1 MEQLFQCVV
10 EKKLRLPLYFCWG
23 AIDDE
28 PRVLIPRVLK
38 ETHLY
43 PDHREI
49 AHLRQLPGRVAYS
62 PWGWREEARVYF
74 SSPAEFNS
82 TPTEAVASSEPPTA
96 SVQPPAFPPVE
107 RYSGQKEGEDVHTFF
122 ARRAERNKKWTRSE
136 RPDARSS
143 RLAREAHAAEG
154 GPPGKKGA
162 RVFVWEEQEG
172 FLIRK
177 SVNRINAADMWDE
190 YTPNQR
196 RYDGFSNEWD
206 LCHEFAPDEDAGAD
220 DEGQHSTANDLRQ
233 MYNLNDLDEQPGS
246 EADLYEPYHDMKEI
260 PPFRFGFTEPV
271 AAANYQGTLRSDMVA
286 RSVGDEK
293 WPDLRLP
300 KYSLLP
306 VFLAQ
311 LLKAESIQDVPRE
324 LLDLRQDQ
332 ADILEPWAVDV
343 ERKFLDQQLFY
354 IVRPNTLPDNK
365 DLRIL
370 LQSAATTLQIVRM
383 GWGTLPEIVAELLAR
398 GIKFQVC
405 VQAPVYREP
414 VLSQRGTRLGYRPS
428 GYRPTAVDY
437 AAYQHRLDAYLHSS
451 RGRAALCTGG
461 VIGRLAREIVPDA
474 LVAIGPSDEV
484 FDTGLRLWD
493 GQGQTAYWDDSLT
506 ADEIDLI
513 CGVYIVATGMAQTMS
528 MCGINSEIFQG
539 SSIPQTR
546 TVFRRRKYLCG
557 RSRGHSFSLA

>member
-1 MEQLFQCVV
+1 MEHLFQCVV
-10 EKKLRLPLYFCWG
+10 ERRLRLPLYFCWG
-23 AIDDE
+23 AIDGE

-43 PDHREI
+43 PDHPEI
-49 AHLRQLPGRVAYS
+49 AHLRQSPGRVAYS
-62 PWGWREEARVYF
+62 PWGWYEESRIYF
-74 SSPAEFNS
+74 SLRPPAKSNS
-82 TPTEAVASSEPPTA
+82 KPTEAAASSVPPTA

-122 ARRAERNKKWTRSE
+122 ARRTDRNKKWTGSE
-136 RPDARSS
+136 KPDARSS
-143 RLAREAHAAEG
+143 RLAREAHAAKG

-162 RVFVWEEQEG
+162 RVFVWDEQEG

-177 SVNRINAADMWDE
+177 SVNRTNAADMWDE

-196 RYDGFSNEWD
+196 RYDGFSDEWD
-206 LCHEFAPDEDAGAD
+206 LCHELAPDEDAGAD
-220 DEGQHSTANDLRQ
+220 DAVIGQHSTANDLRQ
-233 MYNLNDLDEQPGS
+233 MYNLNDLDDQPA
-246 EADLYEPYHDMKEI
+246 EVDLYEPYHDMKEI
-260 PPFRFGFTEPV
+260 PPYRFGFTEPMV
-271 AAANYQGTLRSDMVA
+271 IANYQDTLRIDMVA

-311 LLKAESIQDVPRE
+311 LLKAKSIRDVSRE

-343 ERKFLDQQLFY
+343 EQKILDQQSFY
-354 IVRPNTLPDNK
+354 VIRPNAPPDNK
-365 DLRIL
+365 DLSIL

-383 GWGTLPEIVAELLAR
+383 GWSTHAEIVAELLAR

-414 VLSQRGTRLGYRPS
+414 ILSQHGARLGFRPS
-428 GYRPTAVDY
+428 GYRPTAVDH
-437 AAYQHRLDAYLHSS
+437 AAYQQRLDAYLHSS

-474 LVAIGPSDEV
+474 LVVIGPSDEV
-484 FDTGLRLWD
+484 FDTGVRLWD

-513 CGVYIVATGMAQTMS
+513 CGVYVVATGMA
-528 MCGINSEIFQG
+528 
-539 SSIPQTR
+539 
-546 TVFRRRKYLCG
+546 
-557 RSRGHSFSLA
+557 